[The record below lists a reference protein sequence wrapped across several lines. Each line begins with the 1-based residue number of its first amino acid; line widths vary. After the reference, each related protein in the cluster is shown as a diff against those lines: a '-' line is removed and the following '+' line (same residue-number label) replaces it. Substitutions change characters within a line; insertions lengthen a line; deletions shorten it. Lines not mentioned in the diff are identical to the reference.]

1 MSEEKPIRNADLA
14 RHWRCSPAYI
24 TKLKHAA
31 SAGGKGM
38 PDFTSLEEADTWRSV
53 HAPPKPGNHPSLNGD
68 HGGGKNSDI
77 GSTTTGKDK
86 PRGLSDKIIDI
97 AQFIRSGKN
106 FESMMIEDAEHVP
119 QIAFG
124 LFELASKE
132 GNSSEISAASKNWHE
147 CSKAAAAV
155 RNEFLDLQ
163 ERTGALI
170 SLDET
175 MDVIGME
182 LQAVRGGLLK
192 LGERLA
198 NQANP
203 QDPALARRVIDLGV
217 DGIFR
222 QIEAVVERAGV
233 AAGSPVNIPSVGAIR
248 AGVAS

>member
-24 TKLKHAA
+24 TKLKHLP
-31 SAGGKGM
+31 SEGGKGM
-38 PDFTSLEEADTWRSV
+38 PDFTSLEAADSWRAV
-53 HAPPKPGNHPSLNGD
+53 NAPPKPGNDPSLF
-68 HGGGKNSDI
+68 GGKQSGEKNSDF
-77 GSTTTGKDK
+77 SLTTTGKK
-86 PRGLSDKIIDI
+86 NPIEISGKIIDI
-97 AQFIRSGKN
+97 AQFIRNGRN
-106 FESMMIEDAEHVP
+106 FESLMIEDAEKVP

-124 LFELASKE
+124 LFQLASKE
-132 GNSSEISAASKNWHE
+132 GNSAEISAASKNWHE

-163 ERTGALI
+163 ERTGTLI
-170 SLDET
+170 SLDEV

-182 LQAVRGGLLK
+182 LQAVRGALLK

-203 QDPALARRVIDLGV
+203 QDPAQARRVIDFGI

-222 QIEAVVERAGV
+222 QLDAVVERAGR
-233 AAGSPVNIPSVGAIR
+233 AAS
-248 AGVAS
+248 